1 MNALIDGAIDK
12 SRMVMI
18 ILIFALVSGT
28 LTYINIP
35 KEADPEIP
43 VPFVGV
49 TVPLEGVSPEDAER
63 LLVRPSENQLQT
75 IEGLKQIDGTATEG
89 IGQVILEFGVSFDPD
104 QALLDVREKV
114 DLAERDYPAD
124 AREPIITEINTAL
137 FPVLVINL
145 YGDVPERG
153 LYRIARD
160 LQDDLEALPGVLEA
174 NLRGDR
180 EEVLE
185 IIVDPVKLENYNI
198 SHQQILQTVSANN
211 QLVPAG
217 QIDTG
222 SGSFPIKVPG
232 LIKTA
237 EDAFNLPIQQS
248 GDAVITLADVAEI
261 RRTFKDREVFAQF
274 NGKPAVSI
282 QIVKRSGANILST
295 IDEVRATL
303 GEAEKSWPE
312 SLNSVITSDQSITI
326 ESQVGQLQ
334 ASIVTAVLLVM
345 IIVVA
350 ALGLRSALLVGIAI
364 PASFVMAFLLL
375 GMYWLTINL
384 MVMFGMLIA
393 VGILVDGAIVVV
405 EYADRKMAEGLDK
418 VEAYRL
424 AAKRMFWPIVAS
436 NATTLAAFIPFLFW
450 DSLVGKFMSYLPLTL
465 IFVLTSSLVMA
476 LIFLPVLGSLFG
488 GRAIGEDDTDT
499 SLKALSGA
507 EGDPMKAL
515 GWLGRYARF
524 TSQLIARPLLVTLG
538 ATLTIL
544 AIGVWFAATD
554 HRSELFLDLEPE
566 EVFVF
571 VSGQGSLS
579 AEEEFALVKRVER
592 AVLNTEG
599 IRSVSTRAGTQ
610 AGQIQIFDGNGPT
623 DSIGSLLVTLQT
635 KIHGY
640 DGRLAEEALR
650 RNVSN
655 VPGARVEI
663 ARREQGPPSGKD
675 VQLSL
680 LGEDPDLLE
689 ATALRVRDYLQ
700 QDDELRELDDTLP
713 LPGLEYTLEVDRA
726 QAGKFGVD
734 VAQIGAVV
742 QLVTTGVL
750 VGRYRP
756 DDAIDEVDIRVR
768 FPKDARSVE
777 ALDRLRISTPDGQ
790 VPLAEFVQRVP
801 APRVSTI
808 NRRDGARVLTLR
820 ANAVEQGQG
829 AAKVAE
835 LKEWLETADIDPSIE
850 TRFEGAD
857 EDAQEAAAFFVSAAI
872 AALFLMA
879 VILLWEF
886 NNFYHV
892 ALTLTAVIIST
903 AGVLIG
909 IQVFLPYISTLMIGT
924 GIVALA
930 GIVVNNNI
938 VLIDTFQRLQ
948 ASGRTAEEA
957 AIAAAAQRIRPI
969 LLTTATTICGLLP
982 MMYQLNVNF
991 REGIVG
997 VGGGAA
1003 EWWVQLSTAVV
1014 FGLGFSTIMTL
1025 IVTPV
1030 WLAAP
1035 DKMGRFFGRVYSYLR
1050 YRFLGRY
1057 DLAYDELYSRPK
1069 HGPKDEPATDD
1080 DLRPAAE

>member
-1 MNALIDGAIDK
+1 MNALIDGAIEK

-63 LLVRPSENQLQT
+63 LIVRPSETQLQT
-75 IEGLKQIDGTATEG
+75 IEGLEQIDGTAAEG
-89 IGQVILEFGVSFDPD
+89 VGQVILEFGLSFDAD
-104 QALLDVREKV
+104 QALLDVREKI
-114 DLAERDYPAD
+114 DIAERDYPAD
-124 AREPIITEINTAL
+124 AREPVITEVNTAL
-137 FPVLVINL
+137 FPVIVINL

-174 NLRGDR
+174 QLQGDR

-185 IIVDPVKLENYNI
+185 IVVDPVKLENYNI
-198 SHQQILQTVSANN
+198 SHQEILQTVSANN

-222 SGSFPIKVPG
+222 SGRFPIKVPG

-237 EDAFNLPIQQS
+237 DDAFSLPIQQS
-248 GDAVITLADVAEI
+248 GDAVITLADVADI
-261 RRTFKDREVFAQF
+261 RRTFKDREVYAQF

-295 IDEVRATL
+295 IDAVRATVT
-303 GEAEKSWPE
+303 EAQELWPE
-312 SLNSVITSDQSITI
+312 SVNTAITSDQSLTI

-364 PASFVMAFLLL
+364 PASFVMAFLLI
-375 GMYWLTINL
+375 GVYGLTINL

-436 NATTLAAFIPFLFW
+436 NATTLAAFVPFLFW

-488 GRAIGEDDTDT
+488 GRAGGEDKDAE
-499 SLKALSGA
+499 SLRALSGT
-507 EGDPMKAL
+507 EGDPLKAL

-524 TSQLIARPLLVTLG
+524 TGHLVKHPILVTVGACFMIFLIFSWFG
-538 ATLTIL
+538 ATQ
-544 AIGVWFAATD
+544 

-566 EVFVF
+566 EVIVF

-579 AEEEFALVKRVER
+579 AQEELEIVQRVE
-592 AVLNTEG
+592 AAALNTKG
-599 IRSVSTRAGTQ
+599 IRSVSTRSGNLS
-610 AGQIQIFDGNGPT
+610 GGIQVFDSNGPA
-623 DSIGSLLVTLQT
+623 DSIGRLLVTLQT
-635 KIHGY
+635 RALGY
-640 DGRLAEEALR
+640 DGRAAEEALR
-650 RNVSN
+650 ESIAT
-655 VPGARVEI
+655 VPGARVEML
-663 ARREQGPPSGKD
+663 RREQGPPTGKD
-675 VQLSL
+675 VQMTL
-680 LGEDPDLLE
+680 LADDNELLE
-689 ATALRVRDYLQ
+689 ATAIRIREYLREDS
-700 QDDELRELDDTLP
+700 ELRELDDTLP

-756 DDAIDEVDIRVR
+756 DDAIDELDIRVR
-768 FPKDARSVE
+768 FPEDARSVE
-777 ALDRLRISTPDGQ
+777 ALDRLRIATPGGQ
-790 VPLAEFVQRVP
+790 VPLNEFVERIP

-808 NRRDGARVLTLR
+808 SRRDGKRIISVR
-820 ANAVEQGQG
+820 ANTVEQGQG
-829 AAKVAE
+829 AAKVTEIKDWIA
-835 LKEWLETADIDPSIE
+835 TANLDPAVEIQ
-850 TRFEGAD
+850 FEGAD
-857 EDAQEAAAFFVSAAI
+857 EDAAEAAAFFQTAGL

-892 ALTLTAVIIST
+892 ALTLTAVILST

-909 IQVFLPYISTLMIGT
+909 IQVFLPYISILMIGT
-924 GIVALA
+924 GVVALA

-938 VLIDTFQRLQ
+938 VLIDTFQRLRKT
-948 ASGRTAEEA
+948 GRTAEEA
-957 AIAAAAQRIRPI
+957 AIAAASQRIRPI

-982 MMYQLNVNF
+982 MMYKVNVNF
-991 REGIVG
+991 REGIISI
-997 VGGGAA
+997 GGGSS

-1035 DKMGRFFGRVYSYLR
+1035 EKMGRWRRRIFSRSEH
-1050 YRFLGRY
+1050 
-1057 DLAYDELYSRPK
+1057 LAEEHAAHGYGPDREPRPL
-1069 HGPKDEPATDD
+1069 D